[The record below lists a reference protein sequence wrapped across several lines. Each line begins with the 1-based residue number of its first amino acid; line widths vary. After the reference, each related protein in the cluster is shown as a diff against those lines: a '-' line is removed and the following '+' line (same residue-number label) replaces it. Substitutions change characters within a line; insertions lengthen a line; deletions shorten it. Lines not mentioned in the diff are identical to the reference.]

1 MTQTYPIRTIA
12 ADEFEALF
20 KVSAEAFLE
29 TMRPEVLE
37 HERKVAEYD
46 RTIAAIDGD
55 QLAGSGCAYS
65 FRLTV
70 PGGAVPAAGVSM
82 IAVLPSHRRRG
93 ILTGLMDYLLA
104 DASRRREPVAILFAS
119 ESAIY
124 RRFGYGLASMHQR
137 LTIGR
142 GEGRLAPG
150 TAVTGPGAPRLRAVA
165 PRQAMPELAKVLDT
179 ELQRRPGMLAR
190 DDRWWSAILDDAP
203 AIRQPGMS
211 KLRCLLAE
219 DDQGPRGY
227 ALYRTQAS
235 WGLDNVAAGTL
246 RLRELMA
253 ADPAAT
259 AALWADL
266 LSRDLVGEI
275 VAPMRPMDDPLLA
288 MMADPRRAR
297 PSPADGLWVRL
308 VDLAAALTQRS
319 YAADADLVLDVID
332 PVINANA
339 GRWRLRTPGWAAPGQ
354 ASCERTGDAAD
365 LRLEAHALGAAYLG
379 GASFGQLADAGHVAE
394 LTPGALGRLAAAMS
408 WDRAPYS
415 GMMF

>member
-1 MTQTYPIRTIA
+1 MTQTYPIRAIA
-12 ADEFEALF
+12 VDEFEALID
-20 KVSAEAFLE
+20 VSAQAFLE
-29 TMRPEVLE
+29 TMRPEAVE
-37 HERKVAEYD
+37 HERKVIEYD
-46 RTIAAIDGD
+46 RTIAAVDGE

-70 PGGAVPAAGVSM
+70 PGGVVAAAGISM

-93 ILTGLMDYLLA
+93 ILAGLMDYLLA

-137 LTIGR
+137 LAIGR

-150 TAVTGPGAPRLRAVA
+150 AVAAGPGAPRLRAAA
-165 PRQAMPELAKVLDT
+165 PLQALAELTKVFDA
-179 ELQRRPGMLAR
+179 ELPRRPGLLAR
-190 DDRWWSAILDDAP
+190 DDRWWNSILDDVP
-203 AIRQPGMS
+203 ALRPPGLS
-211 KLRCLLAE
+211 QLRCLLAE

-227 ALYRTQAS
+227 ALYRTQPS
-235 WGLDNVAAGTL
+235 WGPDNIAAGTL
-246 RLRELMA
+246 RVRELIA

-259 AALWADL
+259 AALWTDL
-266 LSRDLVGEI
+266 LSRDLVGEV
-275 VAPMRPMDDPLLA
+275 VAPIRPMDDPLLA

-297 PSPADGLWVRL
+297 PAPADGLWVRL
-308 VDLAAALTQRS
+308 VDVRAALSQRS

-332 PVINANA
+332 PVIGANA
-339 GRWRLRTPGWAAPGQ
+339 GRWRLRAAGHAAPGQ
-354 ASCERTGDAAD
+354 ATCERTADPAD
-365 LRLEAHALGAAYLG
+365 LRLAVHALGAGYLG